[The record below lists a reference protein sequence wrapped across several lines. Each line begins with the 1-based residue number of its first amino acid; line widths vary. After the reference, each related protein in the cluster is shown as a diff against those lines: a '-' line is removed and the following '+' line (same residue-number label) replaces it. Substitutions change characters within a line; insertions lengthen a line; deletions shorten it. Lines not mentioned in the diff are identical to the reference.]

1 MQGQNGKRAM
11 EKKGVGRPRD
21 GNPEETRREILRAAG
36 EAFAACGFVGATT
49 RVVAAR
55 AGVNVATLHYHFGS
69 KEGLYRAV
77 LENAS
82 KGALPAVP
90 SGPADGAV
98 ARLVEGLFAFGAE
111 RPILARLALLD
122 TLAGPERKEGT
133 RSDQRV
139 HWLAEALGPILAPS
153 NGRPAPEPEETAR
166 SVVALV
172 DATFLAA
179 APRPAHAEI
188 PATDGA
194 DGTTSAPPPL
204 PTDAARG
211 AVVAAALRLSG
222 LG

>member
-1 MQGQNGKRAM
+1 MPGRYGKRAM

-21 GNPEETRREILRAAG
+21 GNPAETRREILRAAG
-36 EAFAACGFVGATT
+36 ETFAACGFVGATT

-82 KGALPAVP
+82 KNSLPAVP
-90 SGPADGAV
+90 SGPGGETV
-98 ARLVEGLFAFGAE
+98 ARLVEGLFVFGSE

-122 TLAGPERKEGT
+122 TLAGPEPRDGT
-133 RSDQRV
+133 PADQRV
-139 HWLAEALGPILAPS
+139 RWLAEALRPLLGPS
-153 NGRPAPEPEETAR
+153 NGRPAPEPDETAR

-179 APRPAHAEI
+179 APRPSVTRTPETGEAEG
-188 PATDGA
+188 PV
-194 DGTTSAPPPL
+194 PPPL
-204 PTDAARG
+204 PSEAARG

>member
-1 MQGQNGKRAM
+1 M

-49 RVVAAR
+49 RAIATR

-82 KGALPAVP
+82 KGTLPAVQ
-90 SGPADGAV
+90 SGPGGEAV
-98 ARLVEGLFAFGAE
+98 ARLVEGLFAFGSE

-122 TLAGPERKEGT
+122 TLAGPERKEGASPD
-133 RSDQRV
+133 RRV
-139 HWLAEALGPILAPS
+139 RWLAEALGPVLEPS
-153 NGRPAPEPEETAR
+153 NGRPAQGPDETAR
-166 SVVALV
+166 SVITLV

-179 APRPAHAEI
+179 APWPSSAESHGDCEAA
-188 PATDGA
+188 PE
-194 DGTTSAPPPL
+194 PPPL
-204 PTDAARG
+204 PDEAARG

>member
-1 MQGQNGKRAM
+1 MPGRYGKRAM
-11 EKKGVGRPRD
+11 EKKRVGRPRD

-49 RVVAAR
+49 RAIAAR

-82 KGALPAVP
+82 RGTLPAVP
-90 SGPADGAV
+90 SGLGGEAV
-98 ARLVEGLFAFGAE
+98 SRLVEGLFAFGSE

-122 TLAGPERKEGT
+122 ALAGPERREGASPD
-133 RSDQRV
+133 RRV
-139 HWLAEALGPILAPS
+139 RWLAEALGPVLEPS
-153 NGRPAPEPEETAR
+153 NGRPARRPEETAR
-166 SVVALV
+166 SMITLV

-179 APRPAHAEI
+179 APWPSSAESRRD
-188 PATDGA
+188 DGA
-194 DGTTSAPPPL
+194 APVPPPL
-204 PTDAARG
+204 PDEAARG

>member
-1 MQGQNGKRAM
+1 M

-21 GNPEETRREILRAAG
+21 GNPAETRREILQAAG

-82 KGALPAVP
+82 KGALPVVP
-90 SGPADGAV
+90 AGPGGETV
-98 ARLVEGLFAFGAE
+98 GRLVEGLFLFGSE

-122 TLAGPERKEGT
+122 TLAGPERKDGT
-133 RSDQRV
+133 LSDQRV
-139 HWLAEALGPILAPS
+139 RWLAEALRPILAPS
-153 NGRPAPEPEETAR
+153 NGSPAPEPEETAR

-179 APRPAHAEI
+179 APRPARAETHG
-188 PATDGA
+188 TDGA
-194 DGTTSAPPPL
+194 DETSSALPPFPNES
-204 PTDAARG
+204 ARG

>member
-1 MQGQNGKRAM
+1 M

-21 GNPEETRREILRAAG
+21 GNPEETRRQILRAAG
-36 EAFAACGFVGATT
+36 EAFSACGFVGATT
-49 RVVAAR
+49 RAVAAR

-82 KGALPAVP
+82 KGTLPVVS
-90 SGPADGAV
+90 SGPGRETV
-98 ARLVEGLFAFGAE
+98 ACLVEGLFAFGSE

-139 HWLAEALGPILAPS
+139 RWLADSLGPILAPS
-153 NGRPAPEPEETAR
+153 NGSAAPEPEQTAR

-179 APRPAHAEI
+179 APRPAWAET
-188 PATDGA
+188 PGNDGA
-194 DGTTSAPPPL
+194 DETRPASPPFPNE
-204 PTDAARG
+204 AARG